1 MKGGFAA
8 VRPSLVEGWRLTL
21 IFFLSFAFLVFSVQG
36 FSVQG
41 RMEEILF

>member
-1 MKGGFAA
+1 
-8 VRPSLVEGWRLTL
+8 
-21 IFFLSFAFLVFSVQG
+21 LSFAFLVFSVQG